1 MRLWCHITN
10 PTKHCAI
17 YIYIYIYKYDC
28 RRFREDTSQ
37 NGDIILSNLL
47 LLEISDFGSLLW
59 NSWLFLLVASVKCLF
74 WFYRNSVLSDF
85 PCFFPLVSAW
95 IIIFFVC
102 FRTSHSKVF
111 LGPTPRT
118 WRFSSRRRELQMLRL
133 GRWNIWSSSHIFGLL
148 GSKSNGAKTMSYTRH
163 GWEWFIHT
171 TYKNGDDWGMDVAQ
185 MVFL

>member
-10 PTKHCAI
+10 PTKHCA
-17 YIYIYIYKYDC
+17 IYIYIYKYDC

-102 FRTSHSKVF
+102 VR
-111 LGPTPRT
+111 TPRT

-148 GSKSNGAKTMSYTRH
+148 GSKHDMGVKQCHTPAI
-163 GWEWFIHT
+163 WEWFIYT
-171 TYKNGDDWGMDVAQ
+171 TYLWWFGGWTWHRWF
-185 MVFL
+185 FL